1 LQAIRAAS
9 SHHQLATL
17 TLHDPT
23 DAAGERDLVDRAR
36 HGDREAFGVLVRA
49 HLPGAIRA
57 ATRIVRNV
65 EDAED
70 VVQDAFLS
78 ALRNI
83 DDFDAERRF
92 WPWLSR
98 IVVNRALDVVSARRV
113 RSTDELS
120 FDVPDSGPSPQAVA
134 LESDLVERVR
144 RVTATMPPR
153 QRLVVE
159 MFDLDGASV
168 NDIAELTGSS
178 PATVRWH
185 LHMGRR
191 VLRAALSNLY
201 GGNK

>member
-1 LQAIRAAS
+1 
-9 SHHQLATL
+9 
-17 TLHDPT
+17 
-23 DAAGERDLVDRAR
+23 
-36 HGDREAFGVLVRA
+36 
-49 HLPGAIRA
+49 
-57 ATRIVRNV
+57 
-65 EDAED
+65 
-70 VVQDAFLS
+70 
-78 ALRNI
+78 
-83 DDFDAERRF
+83 
-92 WPWLSR
+92 
-98 IVVNRALDVVSARRV
+98 
-113 RSTDELS
+113 
-120 FDVPDSGPSPQAVA
+120 VPDSGPSPQAVA